1 MAFNNSKVDTAT
13 AIRMALLT
21 KEQLGEKPVHGLT
34 GGGAVT
40 PFAGEALSNDN
51 NLGAQ
56 GEFARLLQDPTIA
69 PAILK
74 NEQRKNNSD
83 FGSMG
88 MYA

>member
-1 MAFNNSKVDTAT
+1 MAFNNSKVDTGS
-13 AIRMALLT
+13 AIRMALLL
-21 KEQLGEKPVHGLT
+21 KEQLGEQPVHGLINN
-34 GGGAVT
+34 GAVT
-40 PFAGEALSNDN
+40 PFAGDALSNIN

-56 GEFARLLQDPTIA
+56 GEFARLMQDPTIA

-88 MYA
+88 IYS